1 MRRSSIYT
9 LSAVFWVSALG
20 SSGLMASEPSASPEV
35 GLASWYADSMQ
46 GKRTAS
52 GERYN
57 KLALTAAH
65 RTLPLGTYV
74 MVENLR
80 NGRSVRVKINDRG
93 PFHRSRVI
101 DVSRAAA
108 ERLHFIQQGHTRVSI
123 TPESP

>member
-1 MRRSSIYT
+1 MRRSPSYT
-9 LSAVFWVSALG
+9 LYAVFWVSALG
-20 SSGLMASEPSASPEV
+20 SNSVMASEPSHSDEV
-35 GLASWYADSMQ
+35 GTASWYADSFH

-52 GERYN
+52 GEQYD
-57 KLALTAAH
+57 KFALTAAH
-65 RTLPLGTYV
+65 RTLPLGSYV
-74 MVENLR
+74 MVKNLR

-108 ERLHFIQQGHTRVSI
+108 ERLRFIQQGHTRVSI

>member
-1 MRRSSIYT
+1 
-9 LSAVFWVSALG
+9 LFAVFWVSALS
-20 SSGLMASEPSASPEV
+20 SSGMMASEPSASPEV

-65 RTLPLGTYV
+65 RTLPLGSYV
-74 MVENLR
+74 MVKNLR

-108 ERLHFIQQGHTRVSI
+108 ERLRFIHQNLKAMVY

>member
-1 MRRSSIYT
+1 
-9 LSAVFWVSALG
+9 
-20 SSGLMASEPSASPEV
+20 
-35 GLASWYADSMQ
+35 MQ